1 MEEWKGEEERKRGRK
16 NGRTCGRR
24 DSEYESGRNSESEYT
39 EEEEERKL
47 TLRRE
52 LLVGQLEEAR
62 WLKLNIEKRSKKV
75 RFSSIKV
82 EVGNVDI
89 LIHQSFA
96 HA

>member
-1 MEEWKGEEERKRGRK
+1 MEEWKGEEEIKRGRK
-16 NGRTCGRR
+16 NGRTGGRR
-24 DSEYESGRNSESEYT
+24 ESEYESGRNSESEYN
-39 EEEEERKL
+39 EEEERKL

>member
-24 DSEYESGRNSESEYT
+24 DSEYESGRNSESEYN
-39 EEEEERKL
+39 EEEERKL

-52 LLVGQLEEAR
+52 VLVGQLEEAR

-82 EVGNVDI
+82 EGENADI
-89 LIHQSFA
+89 LIHHGFA